1 MKDFIKFTLA
11 STFGI
16 IISGCIFLLLGIV
29 TITSIITITD
39 TDTTIKPNSI
49 LMLDFQGTLHERVQ
63 ENPLWDIMEE
73 DYQAHGLDDIL
84 CSIKKAKHNPYI
96 RGIYLQ
102 AGPMEA
108 SLASLEEIRNA
119 LKDFKESGKFVVAYG
134 DQYSQ
139 GIYYLASIADKIIVN
154 PQGSISWHGLAS
166 QPIFYKELLKKIGIE
181 MQIFKVGIYKA
192 AVEPFIATE
201 MSDANRKQLTDH
213 LHSIWSHLLENVSS
227 SRNIP
232 AEVLNK
238 YAEEMLDLKQ
248 AEEYISLGL
257 ADTLLYK
264 DGVLAYLKE
273 MTGCNSNE
281 KLHTLSPED
290 LATGYQDL
298 PQSDPSIAVYYAF
311 GEISSNSSIDENIYS
326 EKVISDLRKLRED
339 ESIKAVVLRVN
350 SPGGS
355 AYASEQIWR
364 EVSLLKT
371 HKPVIVSM
379 GDCAASGGY
388 YISCAADCIVA
399 QPTTLTG
406 SIGIFGM
413 FPNAEKLLTDKL
425 DLHFDMVKTH
435 SLADMGDFT
444 RPLNNTEKTAIQDN
458 VNRGYQLFVKR
469 CADGR
474 GMDIE
479 ALEEIAEG
487 RIWTGITAKKLGL
500 VDELGGLDK
509 ALSIAAEKAG
519 LVAYN
524 TVHLPRKDDLFTIL
538 MNEFQQG
545 YIGCKILGSLDN
557 HYDYVQFLRSLKH
570 TDRIQ
575 ARMPFD
581 LYIQ

>member
-1 MKDFIKFTLA
+1 
-11 STFGI
+11 
-16 IISGCIFLLLGIV
+16 
-29 TITSIITITD
+29 
-39 TDTTIKPNSI
+39 
-49 LMLDFQGTLHERVQ
+49 
-63 ENPLWDIMEE
+63 
-73 DYQAHGLDDIL
+73 
-84 CSIKKAKHNPYI
+84 
-96 RGIYLQ
+96 
-102 AGPMEA
+102 
-108 SLASLEEIRNA
+108 
-119 LKDFKESGKFVVAYG
+119 
-134 DQYSQ
+134 
-139 GIYYLASIADKIIVN
+139 
-154 PQGSISWHGLAS
+154 
-166 QPIFYKELLKKIGIE
+166 
-181 MQIFKVGIYKA
+181 
-192 AVEPFIATE
+192 
-201 MSDANRKQLTDH
+201 
-213 LHSIWSHLLENVSS
+213 
-227 SRNIP
+227 
-232 AEVLNK
+232 
-238 YAEEMLDLKQ
+238 
-248 AEEYISLGL
+248 
-257 ADTLLYK
+257 
-264 DGVLAYLKE
+264 
-273 MTGCNSNE
+273 
-281 KLHTLSPED
+281 
-290 LATGYQDL
+290 
-298 PQSDPSIAVYYAF
+298 
-311 GEISSNSSIDENIYS
+311 
-326 EKVISDLRKLRED
+326 
-339 ESIKAVVLRVN
+339 
-350 SPGGS
+350 
-355 AYASEQIWR
+355 
-364 EVSLLKT
+364 
-371 HKPVIVSM
+371 M

-545 YIGCKILGSLDN
+545 YIGSKILGSLDN

-570 TDRIQ
+570 TDRIL